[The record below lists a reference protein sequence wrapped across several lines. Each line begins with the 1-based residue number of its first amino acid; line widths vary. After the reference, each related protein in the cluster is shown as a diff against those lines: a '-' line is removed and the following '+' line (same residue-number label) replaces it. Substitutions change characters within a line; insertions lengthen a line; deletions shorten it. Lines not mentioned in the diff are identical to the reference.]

1 MTTDHSVTPDELG
14 PEPRLVVVG
23 TTGLGKTTVGRRIAE
38 VMGVPF
44 VEMDA
49 LNWGPNWTE
58 RPLEVF
64 REELRE
70 AISCPSWVLDGNYS
84 KVQDVYL
91 PGATDIVWLDYPFL
105 INLWQLI
112 SRILR
117 RGIKSEDLWNG
128 NVERLS
134 THLFTRDS
142 LILWFLK
149 SYWRRKKTYPALFGG
164 PDARHLKLVRLTGRG
179 KTGAWLRRLKVAVEQ
194 RRKSSYLDRPKALC

>member
-1 MTTDHSVTPDELG
+1 M
-14 PEPRLVVVG
+14 VG
-23 TTGLGKTTVGRRIAE
+23 TTGSGKTTVGRRIAE

-70 AISCPSWVLDGNYS
+70 AISCPSWVLDGNYG
-84 KVQDVYL
+84 KVRDVYL
-91 PGATDIVWLDYPFL
+91 PRANTIVWLDYPFL
-105 INLWQLI
+105 TNLWQLLA
-112 SRILR
+112 RTLR
-117 RGIKSEDLWNG
+117 RGIKSEVLWNG
-128 NVERLS
+128 NVDRLA

-149 SYWRRKKTYPALFGG
+149 SYWRRRKTYPALFGG

-179 KTGAWLRRLKVAVEQ
+179 KTEAWLLRLKAAVEQ
-194 RRKSSYLDRPKALC
+194 RRKPSDLDRPKALC